1 MVLTGT
7 WHDGNN
13 HNNKIE
19 GLDMTDHNLQ
29 DSTATDSSLD
39 ALAAVALILIVVV
52 AAVFWVSGQ

>member
-1 MVLTGT
+1 
-7 WHDGNN
+7 GNN

-19 GLDMTDHNLQ
+19 GLYMTDHNLQ

>member
-1 MVLTGT
+1 
-7 WHDGNN
+7 
-13 HNNKIE
+13 
-19 GLDMTDHNLQ
+19 MTAHNLQ